1 MNGSDASR
9 LYLRSDAASGVI
21 ALGLSAT
28 SHSASRRGRRTNP
41 QHGAKKARM
50 KETRLG
56 EKCRGDSHA
65 KWCGACIRRTKNMH
79 GPSAPPC
86 SCGAGLSRPR
96 HAQCTRRDSAL
107 TSHVARVVAIDPC
120 SQCVVRGRGVVV
132 FLSGVEQTPVF
143 VWRVVVVGGLCARRR
158 EVQIWC
164 GDGPCCGHFT

>member
-1 MNGSDASR
+1 MVR
-9 LYLRSDAASGVI
+9 CM
-21 ALGLSAT
+21 
-28 SHSASRRGRRTNP
+28 HSTDEN
-41 QHGAKKARM
+41 
-50 KETRLG
+50 
-56 EKCRGDSHA
+56 
-65 KWCGACIRRTKNMH
+65 KND
-79 GPSAPPC
+79 PSAPPC

-164 GDGPCCGHFT
+164 GDGPCCGHFTWVSCNKRSIMMCNSSCAGLQPQRGHSSSDHIDAAVSSWVVSEPRTEAQRGLSLGR